1 MIILTSG
8 KKYLDIDGYA
18 SCLAYRELLKMRG
31 IESKF
36 VSTAI
41 PNYSI
46 TESLLQLPF
55 HLDKYEI
62 SPTDEFIIIDL
73 SNKAF
78 FENFV
83 REDNIIELIDHH
95 PGFENYWNDRLKEN
109 AHIEQ
114 VGAVATIIAEKY
126 EQYNLLS
133 NMNKDIAKL
142 LMAAILDN
150 TLNFTAKATKQRDID
165 AYNKL
170 ETLTKSFNFKSAYF
184 GEVQNFIEKD
194 LVSSIVNDMKLEE
207 TCEYLPK
214 TLGQLTIYDISTILT
229 KLELIKDTMYKY
241 DKNWLINIICLKG
254 NYSYIVCSDDEVT
267 ANLIKMFNTSSN
279 NNIVVLQPSILRKE
293 IIKTA
298 LETSINVCSEVRGKR

>member
-1 MIILTSG
+1 MIVLTSG

-18 SCLAYRELLKMRG
+18 SCLAYRELLKMQG

-36 VSTAI
+36 VSTAT

-46 TESLLQLPF
+46 TESLLELPF
-55 HLDKYEI
+55 HLDRYEI
-62 SPTDEFIIIDL
+62 SPTDKFIILDL
-73 SNKAF
+73 SNKNF
-78 FENFV
+78 FESFV
-83 REDNIIELIDHH
+83 QEDNIIELIDHH
-95 PGFENYWNDRLKEN
+95 PGFESYWNNRLKEN
-109 AHIEQ
+109 SHIEQ

-150 TLNFTAKATKQRDID
+150 TLNFTAKATKQRDIV
-165 AYNKL
+165 AYKKL
-170 ETLTKSFNFKSAYF
+170 EILTNNFDFKSAYF
-184 GEVQNFIEKD
+184 GEVQSFIEKD
-194 LVSSIVNDMKLEE
+194 LVNSIINDMKLEE

-214 TLGQLTIYDISTILT
+214 TLGQLTIYDISTILN
-229 KLELIKDTMYKY
+229 KLEIVNGTMNKY
-241 DKNWLINIICLKG
+241 DANWLINIICLKD
-254 NYSYIVCSDDEVT
+254 NKSYIVCSDEVVT
-267 ANLIKMFNTSSN
+267 DNLMKMFDGTSN

-298 LETSINVCSEVRGKR
+298 LEKSTDICSDVKSK